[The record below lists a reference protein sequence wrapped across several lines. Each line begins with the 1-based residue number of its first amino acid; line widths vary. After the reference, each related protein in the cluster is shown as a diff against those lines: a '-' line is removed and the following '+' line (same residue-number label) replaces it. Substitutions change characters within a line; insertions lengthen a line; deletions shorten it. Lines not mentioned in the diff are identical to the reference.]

1 MVTSL
6 VSLTEAGLMKPLG
19 GSLTSVRMC
28 VQPEQ
33 MGQSIYTSLA
43 SLETSSLV
51 IIWWFKKN
59 TNYHDLSSSYYFDIW
74 NGTMF
79 EDMHVHER
87 VLEEH
92 KDIF

>member
-19 GSLTSVRMC
+19 GSLTCVRMC

-43 SLETSSLV
+43 SLETSRLV
-51 IIWWFKKN
+51 II
-59 TNYHDLSSSYYFDIW
+59 
-74 NGTMF
+74 
-79 EDMHVHER
+79 
-87 VLEEH
+87 
-92 KDIF
+92 